1 MVWSDFH
8 FYSPTL
14 QMQTQAYVLLPEY
27 DTLHK
32 LGGGPLPTLYL
43 LHGLS
48 DDHTGWMRDTR
59 IEKYANKYALAV
71 VMPAANR
78 SFYTDMAQGAKYWT
92 YISEEL
98 PRVMES
104 YFPLSTTREG
114 RFAAGLSMGG
124 YGAMKLGLLRPE
136 NYAAIAAFSAPLML
150 QEVYQFPAAG
160 IDRQELDNLF
170 GGEAAL
176 RTGENNLCLAA
187 ARLSPAAAPRMY
199 VSCGTKDFLFEAN
212 QAFAALFAVKFGIR
226 YETVEGAAHTSAFWD
241 REIEKAL
248 AWMPLQK
255 VENVW

>member
-8 FYSPTL
+8 FFSQTL
-14 QMQTQAYVLLPEY
+14 QIQTAAYVLLPEY
-27 DTLHK
+27 ETLRQ

-59 IEKYANKYALAV
+59 IEKYASKYALAV
-71 VMPAANR
+71 VMPAVNR
-78 SFYTDMAQGAKYWT
+78 SFYTDMAHGAKYWT
-92 YISEEL
+92 FISEEL

-104 YFPLSTTREG
+104 YFPLCTTREG
-114 RFAAGLSMGG
+114 RFVAGLSMGG
-124 YGAMKLGLLRPE
+124 FGAMKLGLLKPE
-136 NYAAIAAFSAPLML
+136 NYAAIAAFSAPLMM

-176 RTGENNLCLAA
+176 RAGENNLCQAA
-187 ARLSPAAAPRMY
+187 EALTPAGAPRMY
-199 VSCGTKDFLFEAN
+199 VSCGTEDFLFEAN
-212 QAFAALFAVKFGIR
+212 QAFVTRYGRKFDIH
-226 YETVEGAAHTSAFWD
+226 YETEEGAAHTWHFWD
-241 REIEKAL
+241 RQIEKVL
-248 AWMPLQK
+248 AWMPLKK